1 MVGDDSETIHKLQR
15 ARLGDPGAFGDLLAR
30 HHERLR
36 RMVAVRLDPRLQG
49 RIDAE
54 DVIQETFLEAT
65 ERLPDYL
72 VEPKLPFFLW
82 LRFLAGQRLLLL
94 HRHHLGVQGRD
105 AQREVALPP
114 ATRPGASSISIAHSL
129 VEHRTS
135 PTQAAAREELRA
147 RVAEALSGMQD
158 IDREVLVLRQFE
170 QLSNEEVAL
179 ELGIDTSAASK
190 RFLRALR
197 RLRAALESAPGADP
211 EELLG

>member
-1 MVGDDSETIHKLQR
+1 MLGDDSETIHKLQR

-36 RMVAVRLDPRLQG
+36 RMVAMRLDARLRG

-54 DVIQETFLEAT
+54 DVIQETCLEAT
-65 ERLPDYL
+65 ERLPEYL
-72 VEPKLPFFLW
+72 AQPKMPFFLW

-105 AQREVALPP
+105 AQREVALQRS
-114 ATRPGASSISIAHSL
+114 RPDASSISVAHSL
-129 VEHRTS
+129 IEHRTS

-147 RVAEALSGMQD
+147 RVEEALSGMEL

-197 RLRAALESAPGADP
+197 RLRTALQASPGA

>member
-1 MVGDDSETIHKLQR
+1 VLGDDSETIHKLQR
-15 ARLGDPGAFGDLLAR
+15 ARLGDPGAFGDLLER

-36 RMVAVRLDPRLQG
+36 RMLAMRLDPRLRG

-54 DVIQETFLEAT
+54 DVIQEAFLEAT
-65 ERLPDYL
+65 QRLPEYL
-72 VEPKLPFFLW
+72 AEPKMPFFLW

-105 AQREVALPP
+105 AQREVALPR
-114 ATRPGASSISIAHSL
+114 ASRPDASSISVAHSL
-129 VEHRTS
+129 IEHRTS

-147 RVAEALSGMQD
+147 RVEEALAGMEL

-179 ELGIDTSAASK
+179 ELGIDASAASK

-197 RLRAALESAPGADP
+197 RLRTALQASPGA